1 MPSDMR
7 TCLWVGLGV
16 SATVGLGGFL
26 AYRAYNSFVRGGE
39 IQVEPSMDGEEAEA
53 DTGFK
58 EEAADAPVKLTP
70 IEEEEEEEEEEEGD
84 GWMYRI
90 PEEEYDEEDED
101 EDEDEEDEE
110 DDPPLMR
117 HVMHQVCT
125 YAYRAT
131 FVYIRALFY
140 QELYLFILQTFLTNI
155 YNFLQGLH

>member
-70 IEEEEEEEEEEEGD
+70 IEEEEEEEEEERRSRRKRRRRTRVGR
-84 GWMYRI
+84 MKRK
-90 PEEEYDEEDED
+90 
-101 EDEDEEDEE
+101 
-110 DDPPLMR
+110 
-117 HVMHQVCT
+117 
-125 YAYRAT
+125 
-131 FVYIRALFY
+131 
-140 QELYLFILQTFLTNI
+140 
-155 YNFLQGLH
+155 QGN